1 MLWLLNYFDR
11 KLNVN
16 WLLQMLL
23 PFPCKIRSK
32 NDVPSSGPN
41 NFHVKISWKT
51 PGISFS
57 FSVYTVKHENVETNG
72 DYHCL

>member
-1 MLWLLNYFDR
+1 
-11 KLNVN
+11 
-16 WLLQMLL
+16 MLL

-32 NDVPSSGPN
+32 NDVPSSGSN

-57 FSVYTVKHENVETNG
+57 FSVYTVKHQNIETNG
-72 DYHCL
+72 GYHCL